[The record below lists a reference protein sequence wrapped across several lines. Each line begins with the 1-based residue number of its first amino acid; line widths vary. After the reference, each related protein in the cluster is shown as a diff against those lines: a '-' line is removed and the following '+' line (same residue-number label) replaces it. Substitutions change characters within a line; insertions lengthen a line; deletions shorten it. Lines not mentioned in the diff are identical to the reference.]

1 MKKTVK
7 NAVVILISVLGLYS
21 CSKDSDDSKPVDTDE
36 YFSDSSGQY
45 VVQLGDEG
53 YNVFKDGSPY
63 ESADLSNR
71 GVSNR
76 GLNTLAGYQY
86 NYRGICILP
95 PQWPRRNNNPPL
107 GSFPVKPTTPSKK
120 TISCNLKAIG
130 GGYKVTP
137 KPRFLGGSSYECY
150 ECLFSAVQSDEFFVA
165 VCNGTISIGGS
176 ISLEPAFESVKQTLS
191 GIAFDPN
198 QTAQFVQG
206 ITSTGQYICTK
217 R

>member
-7 NAVVILISVLGLYS
+7 NAVVILVAVLGLYS
-21 CSKDSDDSKPVDTDE
+21 CSKDSDDSKPIDTDE

-45 VVQLGDEG
+45 VIQLGDEG

-63 ESADLSNR
+63 ESSDLSNR

-76 GLNTLAGYQY
+76 GPNTLAGYQY

-107 GSFPVKPTTPSKK
+107 GSFPVKPPTPSKK

-137 KPRFLGGSSYECY
+137 KPGFLGGSSYECY
-150 ECLFSAVQSDEFFVA
+150 ECLLNAIGSDEFFLA
-165 VCNGTISIGGS
+165 ACNGSISIGGS
-176 ISLEPAFESVKQTLS
+176 LSLTPELESIKQTLS
-191 GIAFDPN
+191 SVNFNPD
-198 QTAQFVQG
+198 QTAQFVQAISSAG
-206 ITSTGQYICTK
+206 YTCTK